1 MKRTGGA
8 NSGEKQREFEI
19 ERRRKRKRR
28 SKYSEVK
35 NGSVRTSNV
44 VKG

>member
-1 MKRTGGA
+1 MKGTGERR

-19 ERRRKRKRR
+19 VRRKRKRQ

-35 NGSVRTSNV
+35 NGSVRTSKL